1 MDLLRRHSEGLIGL
15 SACLAGEI
23 PRRLVNG
30 DYDGAKEYALTM
42 QDILG
47 EGNFYLELQDHGI
60 PDQTTVNRGLLR
72 LHQETG
78 IPLVCTNDA
87 HYLRREDAESHD
99 VLLCIQTG
107 KTVDDEN
114 RMRYEPRNFYLRS
127 TEEMEELFAGYPEAV
142 ENTQRIADRCRF
154 DFTRQSIACRS
165 SSCRRGTTPPPIC
178 GELCERASRS
188 ATAPRSRNTTGSWNT
203 SWP

>member
-1 MDLLRRHSEGLIGL
+1 MARRTRLDKTYELDAESRHLVLLCENETGYRNLSYLVSQAFVDGFYIKPRIDLDLLRRHSEGLIGL
-15 SACLAGEI
+15 SACLSGEI

-72 LHQETG
+72 LHQDTG

-87 HYLRREDAESHD
+87 HYLRRE
-99 VLLCIQTG
+99 
-107 KTVDDEN
+107 
-114 RMRYEPRNFYLRS
+114 P
-127 TEEMEELFAGYPEAV
+127 
-142 ENTQRIADRCRF
+142 
-154 DFTRQSIACRS
+154 
-165 SSCRRGTTPPPIC
+165 
-178 GELCERASRS
+178 
-188 ATAPRSRNTTGSWNT
+188 
-203 SWP
+203 